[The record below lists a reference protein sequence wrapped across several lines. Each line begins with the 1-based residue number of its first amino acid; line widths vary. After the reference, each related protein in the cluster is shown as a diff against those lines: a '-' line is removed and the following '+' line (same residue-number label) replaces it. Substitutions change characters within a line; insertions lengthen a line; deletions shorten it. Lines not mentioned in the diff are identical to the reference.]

1 MSVVMAAVEINT
13 VIRASGS
20 IPGATGLGL
29 RVGIGAGR
37 SSRWSGEVG
46 VKEASLRV
54 VGTAGDRPGPGRPL
68 AHRQSPR

>member
-1 MSVVMAAVEINT
+1 MAAVERNT
-13 VIRASGS
+13 MIGASGS

-37 SSRWSGEVG
+37 RSRWYGEVG
-46 VKEASLRV
+46 VQEASLRV
-54 VGTAGDRPGPGRPL
+54 VGTTGDSPGPGRPL